1 MTAEQFNKA
10 NKIMEEKK
18 ELEKFLMI
26 FKKGYRI
33 RVVATEQASTS
44 LDRDRE
50 YSIPCKRESYLY
62 NDIAKSVCDRISAL
76 NAELEKI

>member
-1 MTAEQFNKA
+1 MTVEQFNKA

-18 ELEKFLMI
+18 ELEEFLRI

-33 RVVATEQASTS
+33 RVVATEQASNS

-50 YSIPCKRESYLY
+50 YSIPCIRESSLY
-62 NDIAKSVCDRISAL
+62 SDISKSICERLRLL
-76 NAELEKI
+76 NEELEKI